1 MCIRDRARMLVEAS
15 ARGCLREV
23 QVIVAALAIP
33 DVKER
38 PQEKREAA
46 DLLHRRFWAPAPG
59 SDGEQAPP
67 DGSDFVAI
75 LRLWN
80 YLRDRRKAV
89 SGNAFRRLCRDEYLN
104 FLRVREWQD
113 LHTQLRQICDE
124 LGLDRNAEPAPP
136 DFVHTAILSGLLS
149 HVGMLDTRNER
160 TDLPPR
166 KRARLGPRE
175 YRGARGAMWA
185 IAPGSA
191 LAKAAPPL
199 AVAYELVETSRL
211 WARTVA
217 AVEAEW
223 IEAVAE
229 HVLSRNY
236 AEPHWSESQGSV
248 VASERVSL
256 YGIPIIAGRTVQY
269 ARIDPVEAR
278 RIFIQSALVE
288 GKWHTRHHFVQRNA
302 TVRDQAAELEE
313 RTRHRD
319 LVVDDATIFAFYD
332 HRLPAEVVSQRHFDT
347 WWLTKR
353 LQDDSYLD
361 LSLEDLVAGDDTD
374 I

>member
-1 MCIRDRARMLVEAS
+1 
-15 ARGCLREV
+15 
-23 QVIVAALAIP
+23 
-33 DVKER
+33 
-38 PQEKREAA
+38 
-46 DLLHRRFWAPAPG
+46 
-59 SDGEQAPP
+59 
-67 DGSDFVAI
+67 
-75 LRLWN
+75 
-80 YLRDRRKAV
+80 
-89 SGNAFRRLCRDEYLN
+89 
-104 FLRVREWQD
+104 
-113 LHTQLRQICDE
+113 
-124 LGLDRNAEPAPP
+124 
-136 DFVHTAILSGLLS
+136 
-149 HVGMLDTRNER
+149 
-160 TDLPPR
+160 
-166 KRARLGPRE
+166 
-175 YRGARGAMWA
+175 MWA

-191 LAKAAPPL
+191 LAKASPSL
-199 AVAYELVETSRL
+199 AVAYELVETTRL

-248 VASERVSL
+248 VASETVSL

-313 RTRHRD
+313 RTRRRD

-347 WWLTKR
+347 WWRTKR
-353 LQDDSYLD
+353 LQDDAYLD

-374 I
+374 ISAAGFPDWWRVGRHELEITYVFDPGAHQDGVTIEIPITVLNQLPPAAFTWHVPGYREDLATELIRSLPKSLRTSFVPAPNHAAPAVAWRVLTGTDPAGQWGERELPAHLRPTLVIVDGGKEVARGEDLAALQRQLTTTVTHTLTRVNRRATATGATTWSFPSLQERLTTMSG